1 LEKEDL
7 YGNFEK
13 KVQFTD
19 SDKRYA
25 DLRLQL
31 HFDGLRQGEF
41 FRGLV
46 LGYLERDEDLM
57 AYIEKLKE
65 KVARYSKNKRNI
77 IAKSDKK
84 RKEIID
90 KFGLN
95 PEEIEDIFDM
105 IEKEQDSV

>member
-1 LEKEDL
+1 MEKEDL

-41 FRGLV
+41 FRGL
-46 LGYLERDEDLM
+46 
-57 AYIEKLKE
+57 
-65 KVARYSKNKRNI
+65 
-77 IAKSDKK
+77 
-84 RKEIID
+84 D

-95 PEEIEDIFDM
+95 PEELEDIFDM